1 MAEIKFY
8 SDVEKQNQVY
18 PALDPDKEYNIT
30 VKAADNLT
38 SPDMSTVRGNVNFR
52 SSGEGADIGTGIAK
66 IEKIKGDAYSTAV
79 PREFEDRLNATGITG
94 YSINEDVFIEEVGQS
109 GTYDFVYTPIVT
121 TSSPNVTITNNVAFA
136 TWKNIGNYSFKYMPD
151 YYNPFLWAGM
161 NWTLT
166 FTNKVTF
173 FEWTWDNLPNGYS
186 YPTNG
191 YFILSKISTEETFSL
206 KHSNTGNVIW
216 TTISPTMFR
225 YRGLQIRK
233 TSDATSYVTFYI
245 QEASQRVWAYGSSSY
260 YSSIPGVTY
269 NGTPSLGESITI
281 NYSANEWYL
290 NNNAVNLADYG
301 IANLEGTPIFNDIIE
316 VYYKARII
324 GNVITAN
331 NPNFKSIYIN
341 QFDKNNNIFEGYII
355 DADTTYGIG
364 EIVQGQGSVGF
375 FRCLKNQTYT
385 FYFDLDERPQEED
398 PLGFV
403 CYHNRKPQIT
413 PAPTAGMTLLS
424 TSDIASSGQVLNN
437 NWKTSY
443 YTPNK
448 DGWLV
453 FEIRNNIE
461 HLYCHLTWSGY
472 KDKITNEYEEDI
484 INLQPLYTNINLPF
498 GLLKV
503 NDNCYDEIDFVNRK
517 TIQRVERV
525 DYSSTELGRIQGL
538 TDEYIYDNNYI
549 YYNIADDTG
558 IRENNFPSSFTETGE
573 YNVDDFGIECIIN
586 SDGSYIDK
594 DLKFEMDIAYQENLK
609 DKLRRSV
616 EVISNKTS
624 EINADSTDIQY
635 STAKA
640 VYDMNLL
647 LRSFFGI
654 NVNTYANTKTYE
666 IGDYVVYNLKLY
678 KCTTKITQAENW
690 NLSHWTESQFFKL
703 I

>member
-8 SDVEKQNQVY
+8 SDAEKQNQVY

-38 SPDMSTVRGNVNFR
+38 SPDMSTVRGDVNFR

-94 YSINEDVFIEEVGQS
+94 YSINEDTFIEEVGQS
-109 GTYDFVYTPIVT
+109 GTYDFIYTPIVT
-121 TSSPNVTITNNVAFA
+121 TSSPNVTITDNIAFA
-136 TWKNIGNYSFKYMPD
+136 DWKNIGNYSFECMPD
-151 YYNPFLWAGM
+151 YNNPILINGRLWTM
-161 NWTLT
+161 T
-166 FTNKVTF
+166 FTNKVRF
-173 FEWTWDNLPNGYS
+173 FNNTLNHVPNGYS
-186 YPTNG
+186 YPTTG
-191 YFILSKISTEETFSL
+191 YFILTLVAGGTFSITHSQTGSEVWDTLSQSTSQSTYGL
-206 KHSNTGNVIW
+206 KIQINSPAASNNATFQIIESNNRLWGYQGNN
-216 TTISPTMFR
+216 T
-225 YRGLQIRK
+225 
-233 TSDATSYVTFYI
+233 
-245 QEASQRVWAYGSSSY
+245 

-281 NYSANEWYL
+281 NYSANEWCL
-290 NNNAVNLADYG
+290 NNNAINLADYG
-301 IANLEGTPIFNDIIE
+301 ITNLEGTPTLTDIIE

-341 QFDKNNNIFEGYII
+341 QFDKNNNVFGGYII

-364 EIVQGQGSVGF
+364 EIVQGQGNVGF

-385 FYFDLDERPQEED
+385 FYFDLDEKPQEED

-403 CYHNRKPQIT
+403 CYYNRKPQIT

-424 TSDIASSGQVLNN
+424 ISDIASSGQILNN
-437 NWKTSY
+437 NWKTNY
-443 YTPNK
+443 FTAPY
-448 DGWLV
+448 DGWLIFSTNDV
-453 FEIRNNIE
+453 E

-484 INLQPLYTNINLPF
+484 INLQPLYTNNNLPF

-503 NDNCYDEIDFVNRK
+503 NDNCYDEIDFVDGK
-517 TIQRVERV
+517 TRQRVNRI
-525 DYSSTELGRIQGL
+525 DYSSSELIRIRGL

-549 YYNIADDTG
+549 YYNLADDTG
-558 IRENNFPSSFTETGE
+558 IRERNFPSSFTETGD
-573 YNVDDFGIECIIN
+573 YNVDDFGIECIVN

-624 EINADSTDIQY
+624 EINANSTDIQY

-654 NVNTYANTKTYE
+654 NVNTYDNTKTYE

-678 KCTTKITQAENW
+678 KCMTKITLAENW